1 MPLQKAGPIL
11 GGQCYPLLC
20 AGRRRIKGGRGVQL
34 LRFRQFWRMGYL
46 AEEIRRHQVP
56 TQLMTQHWE
65 QQNFAGPEHR
75 WVPEFFGNDYPWS
88 EISLQNAI
96 TFLFSIYFY
105 ADRQVCISHFQLTY
119 CSTLFLLVLSV
130 HKELDATFSCRSCR
144 VRKPSHEQEF
154 FHFSKLCVQLLYNCL
169 SIA

>member
-46 AEEIRRHQVP
+46 TEETRRHQVP

-65 QQNFAGPEHR
+65 QQNCAGPE
-75 WVPEFFGNDYPWS
+75 
-88 EISLQNAI
+88 QNAI

-154 FHFSKLCVQLLYNCL
+154 FHFSKLYVQLLYNCL

>member
-65 QQNFAGPEHR
+65 QQNFAGPE
-75 WVPEFFGNDYPWS
+75 
-88 EISLQNAI
+88 QNAI

>member
-65 QQNFAGPEHR
+65 QQNCAGPE
-75 WVPEFFGNDYPWS
+75 
-88 EISLQNAI
+88 QNAI

-154 FHFSKLCVQLLYNCL
+154 FHFSKLYVQLLYNCL